1 MPLLRRRLP
10 TERLT
15 QRHHRDPQVRVLPH
29 RKQAKVV
36 WRFSDGK
43 SGHDNQSLGLVD
55 ALQRRIPIKIYDIPV
70 RPGAG
75 LDWMIGRF
83 PAGSLLCRPFH
94 PSPATGG
101 AACPRWQGGGTDDTG
116 FAKIHV

>member
-10 TERLT
+10 AERLT

-43 SGHDNQSLGLVD
+43 PGHDNQSLGLVD
-55 ALQRRIPIKIYDIPV
+55 ALQRRISIKIYDIPV

-83 PAGSLLCRPFH
+83 PAGSLLPDPVSVFLPVRI
-94 PSPATGG
+94 TTV
-101 AACPRWQGGGTDDTG
+101 QGKLS
-116 FAKIHV
+116 AKSRHGIISGR